1 MAFLTV
7 VSSCGTSSPLK
18 WPAGVSAAHLCS
30 PRLHNP
36 QNLAAPACPTGRE
49 GEEGGDR
56 KERRKEREEKERDR
70 EEKEGEREGRRE
82 KEGKMKEKGRRV
94 KRITC

>member
-56 KERRKEREEKERDR
+56 KERRRRGIGRRRK
-70 EEKEGEREGRRE
+70 EKEGEREGRRE
-82 KEGKMKEKGRRV
+82 KEGEIKEKGRRV